1 MFSLASLRKPLY
13 YGKSNILT
21 PQLASCP
28 RRVLQPRKE
37 ELSAT
42 IKWRGLH
49 NPFNSV
55 PLVTNTK
62 FLLTISMKYQTD
74 EWWEWRKNINQ
85 EIASWSNTKF
95 SKLKK
100 VRTVLQT
107 VRKLINGILKVKE
120 LRKPSLFKNLL
131 MLLAVRISNYGCT
144 QEVWRARK
152 MRKSSSR
159 RSRDQL

>member
-42 IKWRGLH
+42 IKWRELH
-49 NPFNSV
+49 NP
-55 PLVTNTK
+55 
-62 FLLTISMKYQTD
+62 LTPISDQYKISPYNINEISNRRVMRMK
-74 EWWEWRKNINQ
+74 KNINQ
-85 EIASWSNTKF
+85 GIVSWSNTKF

-100 VRTVLQT
+100 MRTVLQT
-107 VRKLINGILKVKE
+107 VRKLTNEILKVEE
-120 LRKPSLFKNLL
+120 LRKPSLFKNLF
-131 MLLAVRISNYGCT
+131 MLSVGISNYGCT
-144 QEVWRARK
+144 REVWRARK
-152 MRKSSSR
+152 MRKSSSK
-159 RSRDQL
+159 RSREQL